1 MKISNNQANAIKKII
16 QDLVNEDFSSPGIL
30 YRDGMSEDE
39 IKNVIKKYSNAVG
52 LSMTLPPEHYYYKPY
67 DIIESEDDA
76 DYLFVTFELWF
87 GGEVSDLC
95 AEIDVKKLPNG
106 EIFAFLSDI
115 RVP

>member
-16 QDLVNEDFSSPGIL
+16 QDLVNENFSSQNIL
-30 YRDGMSEDE
+30 YRDGMNEDE
-39 IKNVIKKYSNAVG
+39 IKNVIENYSNAVG
-52 LSMTLPPEHYYYKPY
+52 LSMTLPPEDYYYKPY

-95 AEIDVKKLPNG
+95 AEIDIKKLPNG
-106 EIFAFLSDI
+106 ETFAFLSDI